1 MIKDPCEKCSVP
13 YGHDSNCPTII
24 KDEVEQLS
32 ANAEWTRGYNAAAA
46 SVDASAEDKRSEHYM
61 LGRKVYE
68 LEVSGRL
75 PKRRKPRAPRVPAK
89 SEPRMVVSSS
99 IRADT

>member
-46 SVDASAEDKRSEHYM
+46 SVDANAEDKRSEYYI

-68 LEVSGRL
+68 LEVSGRM
-75 PKRRKPRAPRVPAK
+75 PKRRKRVIRAPAK
-89 SEPRMVVSSS
+89 SEPRLAAISSL
-99 IRADT
+99 RADT

>member
-1 MIKDPCEKCSVP
+1 MIKDPCEKCAEA
-13 YGHDSNCPTII
+13 YGHNGACPTII
-24 KDEVEQLS
+24 KNEDEQLS

-68 LEVSGRL
+68 LEVSGRM
-75 PKRRKPRAPRVPAK
+75 PKRRKRVIRVPAK
-89 SEPRMVVSSS
+89 SEPRMTAISS